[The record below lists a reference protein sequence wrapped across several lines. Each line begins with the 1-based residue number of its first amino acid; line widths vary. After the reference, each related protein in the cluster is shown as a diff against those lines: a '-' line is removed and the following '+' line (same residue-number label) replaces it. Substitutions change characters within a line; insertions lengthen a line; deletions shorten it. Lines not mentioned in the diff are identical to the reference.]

1 MRSPVIFCLLLVVAP
16 ASLCQNPTDSPNP
29 ANAGK
34 RLAAVAGTV
43 LRLETGEP
51 LKKAQVILESHG
63 SDTLCVFYLT
73 DEKGRFVF
81 EDVPPGSYNLQ
92 VSRNGYVDAE
102 YGQKRPGGSGAVLDL
117 AADQRMTGLV
127 FKLARAAAISGRV
140 FDEDGE
146 PVPKAAVSTYRASKK
161 PGREVRSYDQ
171 PVLTDDR
178 GEYRIFNLA
187 AGQYYLAV
195 NGRTEDRMRRPAP
208 AANQKLETGYLT
220 GYYPNTTD
228 LAKAQAIS
236 VGPGDEIRSVDFILR
251 PSHLVTVSGKVF
263 NFVPVTSATSG
274 DVWLNP
280 RGGGLAAAVQSLGSS
295 FHLKDG
301 SFTIRDVPPGEYDLV
316 AAWSDGNPGEWNTAR
331 RVLDVG
337 NSDIDGVTITITRG
351 VDVRGHLTGDGSP
364 PRELQNLAVILRPTE
379 QVEVAVPPQGVKSDG
394 SFQFTNVPEG
404 TYRPVVF
411 GLAER
416 NLYLKS
422 ARYGTAPVADSGF
435 TLQPGSDL
443 SLELVMSSR
452 TAQISGQVL
461 TGESLPAVGAEV
473 VLIPDLPRRNERER
487 YTSATA
493 DQYGKFSMRGLAPGD
508 YKAFSWDSTKESG
521 EAYAEDW
528 FDPTWLKSYEAKGV
542 SVHLEE
548 GDRKSVEL
556 TLIEPA
562 RDAAPTP

>member
-1 MRSPVIFCLLLVVAP
+1 M
-16 ASLCQNPTDSPNP
+16 
-29 ANAGK
+29 
-34 RLAAVAGTV
+34 
-43 LRLETGEP
+43 
-51 LKKAQVILESHG
+51 
-63 SDTLCVFYLT
+63 
-73 DEKGRFVF
+73 
-81 EDVPPGSYNLQ
+81 
-92 VSRNGYVDAE
+92 
-102 YGQKRPGGSGAVLDL
+102 
-117 AADQRMTGLV
+117 
-127 FKLARAAAISGRV
+127 
-140 FDEDGE
+140 
-146 PVPKAAVSTYRASKK
+146 
-161 PGREVRSYDQ
+161 
-171 PVLTDDR
+171 
-178 GEYRIFNLA
+178 
-187 AGQYYLAV
+187 
-195 NGRTEDRMRRPAP
+195 
-208 AANQKLETGYLT
+208 
-220 GYYPNTTD
+220 
-228 LAKAQAIS
+228 
-236 VGPGDEIRSVDFILR
+236 
-251 PSHLVTVSGKVF
+251 SGKVF

-280 RGGGLAAAVQSLGSS
+280 RGSGLAAAVQSLGSS

-301 SFTIRDVPPGEYDLV
+301 SFTIRDVPPGAYDLV

-394 SFQFTNVPEG
+394 SFQFKNVPEG
-404 TYRPVVF
+404 TYRPVVL

-422 ARYGTAPVADSGF
+422 ARYGSAPVADSGF

-487 YTSATA
+487 YASATA

-521 EAYAEDW
+521 EASAEDW
-528 FDPTWLKSYEAKGV
+528 FDPTWLKPYEARGV
-542 SVHLEE
+542 TVHLEE
-548 GDRKSVEL
+548 GDHKSVEL